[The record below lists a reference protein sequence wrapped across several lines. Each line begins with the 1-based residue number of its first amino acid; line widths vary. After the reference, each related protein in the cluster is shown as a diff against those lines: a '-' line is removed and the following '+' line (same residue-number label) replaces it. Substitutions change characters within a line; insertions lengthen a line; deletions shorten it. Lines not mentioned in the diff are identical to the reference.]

1 MQKQHY
7 TQRLNLLRI
16 TACLFFGALSTFSI
30 FTAQDTHASQLGFQ
44 KKNQVEGHSFSYR
57 WFDGKKHYAIQF
69 SLANTSLNQLPESP
83 IRYNNNLLQQE
94 VIAAIRHYALDVSEQ
109 GVQIIIKRL
118 GLNTEYQVRA
128 PNDKAANETLEKINE
143 LQDTV
148 KAEFYEK
155 NFFLTYTSPLG
166 EKAIQHD
173 FARYVHDSKDG
184 LNSIVDAIKSIQ
196 ENQKDYREFITI
208 AMSWVQSIPYD
219 DLRNRISSNGS
230 GFASPK
236 DLILQNRGDCDSK
249 STLLAAI
256 LKAYN
261 EQIKLKMILLPKH
274 ALLGVSLRA
283 LPNEKTITSDSI
295 PYVLLEPT
303 GPAYYKIGE
312 ADDDSL
318 MAIRNRQYRFA
329 SL

>member
-1 MQKQHY
+1 MLITLTILAAFA
-7 TQRLNLLRI
+7 TQD
-16 TACLFFGALSTFSI
+16 
-30 FTAQDTHASQLGFQ
+30 AQASQLGFQ
-44 KKNQVEGHSFSYR
+44 KKSNVEGHTFSYR
-57 WFDGKKHYAIQF
+57 WFDGEKHYAIQF
-69 SLANTSLNQLPESP
+69 PLANATLNQLPNSP
-83 IRYNNNLLQQE
+83 IRYNNDLLQQE
-94 VIAAIRHYALDVSEQ
+94 IVAAIRRYAVDVSGEGIQ
-109 GVQIIIKRL
+109 VVIKRL

-128 PNDKAANETLEKINE
+128 PNDKVAKETLREIDE

-318 MAIRNRQYRFA
+318 MAIRNRQYRLA